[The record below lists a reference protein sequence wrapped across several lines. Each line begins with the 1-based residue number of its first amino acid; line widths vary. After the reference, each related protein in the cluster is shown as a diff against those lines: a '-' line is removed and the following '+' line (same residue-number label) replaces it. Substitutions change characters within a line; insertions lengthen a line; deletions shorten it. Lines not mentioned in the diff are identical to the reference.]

1 MRLELEV
8 LSVSQTGFLFVVVV
22 NIWGN
27 WGPEQWLKQCR
38 ARDEIWDL
46 GKGGWYVQGSF
57 LPSFPP
63 SLFSIFPSF
72 SFLPSLLSFCLS
84 FSEHHPLRVYFK
96 EFEEE
101 KYHWTKSREYQQ
113 GGASW
118 MTSIPKLPN
127 NPFPGPPTYELH
139 KFVWI
144 CVPELDGS
152 EDAYSF
158 KTCSQEMDV
167 KAGRKR
173 YMFWP
178 SSIWTSL
185 LCLENFLPEK
195 GEPTSQS

>member
-38 ARDEIWDL
+38 AKDKIWDL
-46 GKGGWYVQGSF
+46 GKDGCSRL
-57 LPSFPP
+57 LPSFLSSLRIFFLSFFLFPP
-63 SLFSIFPSF
+63 SVFSFFPSF

-84 FSEHHPLRVYFK
+84 FNEHHPLRIYFK

-118 MTSIPKLPN
+118 MTSIPK
-127 NPFPGPPTYELH
+127 
-139 KFVWI
+139 
-144 CVPELDGS
+144 
-152 EDAYSF
+152 
-158 KTCSQEMDV
+158 
-167 KAGRKR
+167 
-173 YMFWP
+173 
-178 SSIWTSL
+178 
-185 LCLENFLPEK
+185 
-195 GEPTSQS
+195 TSQSSISWSSNLRTSQICLDLCPRARWTRGCLLIQDMLTRDGCKGWEEEAHVLAI

>member
-1 MRLELEV
+1 MKSE
-8 LSVSQTGFLFVVVV
+8 T
-22 NIWGN
+22 WGRV
-27 WGPEQWLKQCR
+27 GDVFKAP
-38 ARDEIWDL
+38 
-46 GKGGWYVQGSF
+46 SF
-57 LPSFPP
+57 LPFLPPYFLSFLLSLSSLPFFLSVFLLVNIIHSGSILRSLKRKSITGPRAESISKVGPAGWPP
-63 SLFSIFPSF
+63 SQK
-72 SFLPSLLSFCLS
+72 LS
-84 FSEHHPLRVYFK
+84 
-96 EFEEE
+96 
-101 KYHWTKSREYQQ
+101 
-113 GGASW
+113 
-118 MTSIPKLPN
+118 N

-185 LCLENFLPEK
+185 LCLENFLPEE